1 MTVRN
6 GWSVM
11 RNSVHALF
19 LRELKTRFGEYRLGY
34 LWALLEPVAHMV
46 VMLAIIGYLLHRT
59 MPDISFP
66 VFLLCGIV
74 PYSLFSNIALRSLN
88 AIEANRGLFSYRPV
102 HPVDAV
108 LARSL
113 LECLIQAACFSILMA
128 GLWLLGE
135 SMRLDALPA
144 LLSIWLALAL
154 LSQGIG
160 FSFMVLGH
168 AFKAADKILPILIKP
183 LYFASGV
190 MFSLHIIPAEYRWL
204 VDWNPLLHAFE
215 LMRHAVFPAY
225 PLYGVSLAY
234 LWLCALLMLF
244 FGLLLYK
251 AREPAILRS

>member
-1 MTVRN
+1 MTAHH
-6 GWSVM
+6 GWGVM
-11 RNSVHALF
+11 RSSVHALF

-66 VFLLCGIV
+66 IFLLCGIV
-74 PYSLFSNIALRSLN
+74 PYALFSNIATRSLN
-88 AIEANRGLFSYRPV
+88 AVEANRGLFSYRPV

-113 LECLIQAACFSILMA
+113 LECLIQTSCFAVLLLI
-128 GLWLLGE
+128 LWLLGE
-135 SMRLDALPA
+135 SMRLNDIPGLIA
-144 LLSIWLALAL
+144 IWLALAL

-160 FSFMVLGH
+160 FVFMVLGH

-215 LMRHAVFPAY
+215 LMRHAVFPGY
-225 PLYGVSLAY
+225 PLYGVSLSY
-234 LWLCALLMLF
+234 LWLCALAMSF
-244 FGLLLYK
+244 VGLLLYK

>member
-1 MTVRN
+1 
-6 GWSVM
+6 M
-11 RNSVHALF
+11 RSSWNIMCTSVHALF

-34 LWALLEPVAHMV
+34 LWALLEPVLQMA
-46 VMLAIIGYLLHRT
+46 VMLAIMGYLMHRV

-66 VFLLCGIV
+66 VFFVCGIV
-74 PYSLFSNIALRSLN
+74 PYSLFSNIATRSLN

-113 LECLIQAACFSILMA
+113 LECLVQGGCFVVLMA

-135 SMRLDALPA
+135 PMRIDNIPV
-144 LLSIWLALAL
+144 LLAIWLALAL
-154 LSQGIG
+154 LSQGVG
-160 FSFMVLGH
+160 FTFMVLGH
-168 AFKAADKILPILIKP
+168 AFKAADKILPLLVRP

-190 MFSLHIIPAEYRWL
+190 MFSLHVFPPEFRYL

-215 LMRHAVFPAY
+215 LMRHAVSPNY
-225 PLYGVSLAY
+225 PLYDISLSY
-234 LWLCALLMLF
+234 LWLWALSSLLI
-244 FGLLLYK
+244 GLLLYK